1 MNLRTY
7 LLALLIVFVSTHSY
21 PCTIFSIVRDG
32 KVFVGNNE
40 DERREYTAKSW
51 FIQPRDGKYGCVLFG
66 WADGWAQGGMNDQGL
81 FWDWAAGYKADW
93 EPSHEKRDHLG
104 SLSYK
109 IIRECATVKEAV
121 ETCWLYNQPSFAY
134 ARVMFVDRTGDSA
147 IVGWEKG
154 RMKVIRSRD
163 GLQVLGYGQRTGK
176 ARLDELQEVSIM
188 AAKSIATA
196 CCRRKG
202 KVITHY
208 SNVCDLQNGDVYVF
222 NIWRHHKG
230 LFSWITQSRSDR
242 ECFRFNLDEEL
253 KKGNH
258 YYDLPLLEAQL
269 TKSPQT
275 DGRTLKAAN
284 VDPVIYAK
292 YLGQYLN
299 DSGARF
305 TITKMGDRLF
315 IECSEWSGGKYELHP
330 ISETEFFLNF
340 IDFQAQFVTGTDGR
354 VEEVLFLS
362 RGRDGKSTN
371 DRAQRIHD

>member
-7 LLALLIVFVSTHSY
+7 LLALLFVCVSAQSY

-81 FWDWAAGYKADW
+81 FWDWAAGYKTDW
-93 EPSHEKRDHLG
+93 EPSHEKRDYLG
-104 SLSYK
+104 GLSYK

-121 ETCWLYNQPSFAY
+121 ETCRLYNQPSFAY

-154 RMKVIRSRD
+154 KMKVIRNRD

-176 ARLDELQEVSIM
+176 ARLEELQEVSMM
-188 AAKSIATA
+188 AAKGIATA

-208 SNVCDLQNGDVYVF
+208 SNVFDLQNGDVYVF
-222 NIWRHHKG
+222 NIWHHRKG
-230 LFSWITQSRSDR
+230 LFSWITQSHSDR
-242 ECFRFNLDEEL
+242 KCFRFNLDEEL

-258 YYDLPLLEAQL
+258 YYDLPLLAAQL
-269 TKSPQT
+269 TKPPQT

-284 VDPVIYAK
+284 VDPVIYPK
-292 YLGQYLN
+292 YLGQYLKV
-299 DSGARF
+299 SGARV
-305 TITKMGDRLF
+305 TITKEGRRLF
-315 IECSEWSGGKYELHP
+315 IESSEWPTWKYELFP
-330 ISETEFFLNF
+330 VSEMEFFLNF
-340 IDFQAQFVTGTDGR
+340 IDFRVQFVTDTEDR
-354 VEEVLFLS
+354 VVELVFLS
-362 RGRDGKSTN
+362 TERDGTSKSE
-371 DRAQRIHD
+371 RAKRIYE

>member
-7 LLALLIVFVSTHSY
+7 LLALLFVCVSAQSY

-81 FWDWAAGYKADW
+81 FWDWVAGYKADW
-93 EPSHEKRDHLG
+93 EPSHEKRDYLG

-121 ETCWLYNQPSFAY
+121 ETCRLYNQPSFAY

-147 IVGWEKG
+147 IVGWEKD
-154 RMKVIRSRD
+154 RMKVIRSQD

-176 ARLDELQEVSIM
+176 AQLAKLQEVSI
-188 AAKSIATA
+188 ATAKGIATA

-202 KVITHY
+202 NVITHY
-208 SNVCDLQNGDVYVF
+208 SIVYDLQFGDVYVF

-230 LFSWITQSRSDR
+230 LFSRIAQSRSDR
-242 ECFRFNLDEEL
+242 EFFRFNLDEEL

-258 YYDLPLLEAQL
+258 YYDLQQL
-269 TKSPQT
+269 ASQLAKPPKT
-275 DGRTLKAAN
+275 DGRTLVAES
-284 VDPVIYAK
+284 VDPAIYSK
-292 YLGQYLN
+292 YMGQYLN
-299 DSGARF
+299 DSGAQF

-315 IECSEWSGGKYELHP
+315 IECSEWKSVKYELNP
-330 ISETEFFLNF
+330 VSEKEFFLNF
-340 IDFQAQFVTGTDGR
+340 IDFQAQFITGTDGR
-354 VEEVLFLS
+354 VQEVHFRS
-362 RGRDGKSTN
+362 TGRDGKITN